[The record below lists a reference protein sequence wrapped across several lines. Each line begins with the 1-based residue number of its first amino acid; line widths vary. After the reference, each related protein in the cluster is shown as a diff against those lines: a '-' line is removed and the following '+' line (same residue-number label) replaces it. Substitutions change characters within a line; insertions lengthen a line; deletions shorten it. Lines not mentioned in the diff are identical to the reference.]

1 MGGTSIERR
10 AEDLEDPVLN
20 SRAGTDENPRTAA
33 ESVAVWTFS
42 AFMCADCVA
51 WLFSQLRP
59 DSFWPSSSASLLH
72 NTNIM
77 LSKITSIFFAL
88 AVPFVWYVYF
98 QRVSTANRREQP
110 RPPSVFGVHTV
121 VYMCS
126 CVYMTTRAMFRWS
139 IHSWSDWMTQGAY
152 GFCTLPVVLWIA
164 DVRARFAYACANIEE
179 AVQKNDE
186 GAFELSVHSAQ
197 KLCQAVRRVTWVLHL
212 CVFLTVI
219 NFRLQLC

>member
-1 MGGTSIERR
+1 
-10 AEDLEDPVLN
+10 
-20 SRAGTDENPRTAA
+20 
-33 ESVAVWTFS
+33 
-42 AFMCADCVA
+42 MCADCVA
-51 WLFSQLRP
+51 WLCSQLLP
-59 DSFWPSSSASLLH
+59 DSLWPSSSASLLH

-88 AVPFVWYVYF
+88 AMPFVWYVYF

-152 GFCTLPVVLWIA
+152 VYVHYPWCFGLPTFGQGLHMP
-164 DVRARFAYACANIEE
+164 
-179 AVQKNDE
+179 VQI
-186 GAFELSVHSAQ
+186 LR
-197 KLCQAVRRVTWVLHL
+197 KLCKRMTRAHL
-212 CVFLTVI
+212 NFLCI
-219 NFRLQLC
+219 LPRSCAKPFEE